1 MNAARKEW
9 VRITRRETGIAAV
22 TVTVS
27 EDEAVVKWTEKAYS
41 SEIEK
46 STTRAREKAHRALNA
61 ALSVVRSEDVPG

>member
-27 EDEAVVKWTEKAYS
+27 EDEAVVKWTEKTYS

-46 STTRAREKAHRALNA
+46 GAKTAREKAHRALDA
-61 ALSVVRSEDVPG
+61 ALKVIR